1 MAWALG
7 PAPCTFRCLSQRFC
21 SEEGASH
28 SVLGSPEPARRT
40 WRHQGLLSQGGGP
53 RRGSGASLPPSLPS
67 FSLPPWGSRSF
78 LAALWSCLQLEEVLP
93 AARGRPSRLGG
104 PGRGPFPR
112 TRPPVHARGLACV
125 ALSHLCP
132 SPGPRGDGPPRG
144 GQILPRSPQAAEQ
157 FPRRAGSHGFGV
169 IMKFLSDNTS
179 VS

>member
-28 SVLGSPEPARRT
+28 SALGSPEPARRT

-104 PGRGPFPR
+104 PF
-112 TRPPVHARGLACV
+112 
-125 ALSHLCP
+125 
-132 SPGPRGDGPPRG
+132 PGPGLQSMPGVSRVLLFHTCAPPRAHVVTAPHG
-144 GQILPRSPQAAEQ
+144 AGRSFQGHPRLLSS
-157 FPRRAGSHGFGV
+157 SHGELV
-169 IMKFLSDNTS
+169 LMALVLS
-179 VS
+179 